1 MAEPLEG
8 RLSQGM
14 YKPSEY
20 GENWTDVP
28 SSRRFHMMPEGEMAK
43 LEESIKSEGIQKPVT
58 VDRWSSRVVDGH
70 HRASIALRHGLD
82 IPVEYQE

>member
-1 MAEPLEG
+1 
-8 RLSQGM
+8 
-14 YKPSEY
+14 
-20 GENWTDVP
+20 
-28 SSRRFHMMPEGEMAK
+28 